1 MGTSQ
6 KKGWNRMPDLILPN
20 ALAMLIG
27 SQPLREHKEATR
39 LILEYTPEIPNWVQL
54 PAYKHEGMVEQFMD
68 GLPGL
73 VRTNDR
79 NYVDITAADF
89 DDQMLVFFEEYLSV
103 VGQEGDWDQTRFVL
117 KPEHAPGFFSLLDA
131 LDTHGGKLM
140 AIKGQVTGPIT
151 FCTALHD
158 QDKRAIFYHDS
169 LRDTAVKLL
178 ALKAAWQAKILNRT
192 GAPVIIFIDE
202 PALAG
207 YGSSELI
214 SISREDIAVC
224 LQEVI
229 DAVHGQGALAGVHVC
244 ANTDWSLLLDS
255 AVDIVNFDAHGYFD
269 KLILY
274 AEQLK
279 RFLASGRFL
288 AWGLVPTLK
297 AEQIEAATVES
308 LWQGWNEKIQQLAD
322 KGLDAAT
329 VTAQSFITPACGTGS
344 LTPELSRRVLELTR
358 DLSARI
364 RET

>member
-1 MGTSQ
+1 MTRQ
-6 KKGWNRMPDLILPN
+6 FLPN
-20 ALAMLIG
+20 ALPMLIG
-27 SQPLREHKEATR
+27 SQPLREHKEAAR
-39 LILEYTPEIPNWVQL
+39 LVLEYTPDIPNWVQL
-54 PAYKHEGMVEQFMD
+54 PAYKYEGMVEQFMD

-73 VRTNDR
+73 VRTADR
-79 NYVDITAADF
+79 NYVDITATDF
-89 DDQMLVFFEEYLSV
+89 DEQVLAFFEEYLQV
-103 VGQEGDWDQTRFVL
+103 VDQEGQWDQTRFVL

-131 LDTHGGKLM
+131 LDAHGGKLT
-140 AIKGQVTGPIT
+140 AVKGQVTGPIT

-169 LRDTAVKLL
+169 LRDAAVKLL
-178 ALKAAWQAKILNRT
+178 ALKASWQAKILNRL

-214 SISREDIAVC
+214 SISREDIAAC

-229 DAVHGQGALAGVHVC
+229 DAIHGQGALAGVHVC

-279 RFLASGRFL
+279 RFLASGRFM

-297 AEQIEAATVES
+297 AEQIEAETVES
-308 LWQGWNEKIQQLAD
+308 LWQGWNEKIQQLGE
-322 KGLDAAT
+322 KGMAAAT
-329 VTAQSFITPACGTGS
+329 VKDQSFITPACGTGS

-358 DLSARI
+358 GLSARI
-364 RET
+364 RNA

>member
-1 MGTSQ
+1 
-6 KKGWNRMPDLILPN
+6 MPDQFQPD

-39 LILEYTPEIPNWVQL
+39 LILEHTPDIPNWVQL
-54 PAYKHEGMVEQFMD
+54 PVYKHEGMVDQFMA

-73 VRTNDR
+73 VRAEGH
-79 NYVDITAADF
+79 NYVDLAAADF
-89 DDQMLVFFEEYLSV
+89 DDQVLAFFEEYLGV
-103 VGQEGDWDQTRFVL
+103 VGQERDWDQTRFVL
-117 KPEHAPGFFSLLDA
+117 KPEVAPGFFSLLDA
-131 LDTHGGKLM
+131 LDAHGDKLK
-140 AIKGQVTGPIT
+140 ALKGQVTGPIT

-158 QDKRAIFYHDS
+158 QDKRAIFYDDG
-169 LRDTAVKLL
+169 LRDAAVKLL
-178 ALKAAWQAKILNRT
+178 ALKAAWQAKILSRR
-192 GAPVIIFIDE
+192 GVPVIIFIDE

-214 SISREDIAVC
+214 SISRDDIGAC

-229 DAVHGQGALAGVHVC
+229 DAVHSQGALAGVHVC

-255 AVDIVNFDAHGYFD
+255 PVDIVNFDAYGYFD

-288 AWGLVPTLK
+288 AWGLVPTLQ
-297 AEQIEAATVES
+297 ADQIEAATAET
-308 LWQGWNEKIQQLAD
+308 LWQGWNDKIQQLVD
-322 KGLDAAT
+322 KGMDAAA
-329 VTAQSFITPACGTGS
+329 VKSQSFITPACGTGS
-344 LTPELSRRVLELTR
+344 LTPELSRKVLEMTR

-364 RET
+364 RGL